1 MKKIVASY
9 ALVAVFALL
18 AVATA
23 KAETVVWYTFDDLTP
38 GDTLANGTTVEN
50 KVTPGTH
57 DATVLG
63 LNSYLL
69 KPDSTK
75 MPICT
80 NGIPESFRVFDPVSG
95 TMSEGVDRAL
105 RFLSTWN
112 TGDGAFLQVANDA
125 DLRPEAFTVEAMVWF
140 PKDATSVDNWNVIA
154 VHPAKMTCA
163 NADAWGFRFT
173 SADRLVARFTRPR
186 EYTPTEGKVDTYDNV
201 ASADNVTVDVTI
213 PAVNDGRWHH
223 VAFTA
228 MPNSADP
235 TKTDVKV
242 FFDYKQYKS
251 STIDFRPQ
259 FSDEDDCP
267 VWIGSTR
274 QSYGFFTGAIGEFR
288 FSNVALT
295 PDKFLRHHNAGMDKD
310 CVLYYDFEAEEELDW
325 LGATLGEVV
334 NKAMP
339 GIMDGSIVT
348 NNNLA
353 PAFVEGSPAGR
364 IRQSMTSA
372 TYETSEK
379 SLRNYITDADNRYN
393 GYVTCTPLDEEWLSK
408 TNFTVECFVNTD
420 NLTQNYTALFQ
431 RWGGFNVQIKLGI
444 NGSGGS
450 FGVNFST
457 NTVLQ
462 RELYIAPMTS
472 GKWHHVALVVDQTGE
487 TKTLRGYLDHQQRLE
502 TLLESNLAAE
512 DKGSSHDGAWY
523 FAGSRGAR
531 SFDGAIDSMR
541 VTLRALTP
549 DEFLSIQKFP
559 VGRTLAHVSF
569 NDGTVNAD
577 PEGGT
582 MVAGVNA
589 AARNGGAAAT
599 FSGNVPGAIIRD
611 GENGEIITMENT
623 KSLSLSGSKVTWGSP
638 SDGYQDTYYIRKT
651 LTGVKRT
658 SWTVEFW
665 MKPNGSQTTW
675 GRIITATLNNGMY
688 NYYPFALT
696 FYNATHL
703 SLRSLAYEGGAEGG
717 TVVKFDDW
725 DISSVDVVDG
735 KWHHV
740 AFTYAPSEADPTKS
754 EVKFY
759 IDYNIIPGTKTARG
773 LIEYPEQLI
782 MHLGDGS
789 AADYN
794 GLIDELR
801 ISEGALEPSQF
812 LRAERA
818 PTGFSIIFR

>member
-1 MKKIVASY
+1 MKKIIASY

-38 GDTLANGTTVEN
+38 GDALANGSTVEN
-50 KVTPGTH
+50 KASPGTH
-57 DATVLG
+57 NATVLG
-63 LNSYLL
+63 LRNYTL
-69 KPDSTK
+69 KQDSTK

-80 NGIPESFRVFDPVSG
+80 NGIPESFRVFDPVSS

-105 RFLSTWN
+105 RFQSTWN

-140 PKDATSVDNWNVIA
+140 PKDTTSVDNWNVIA

-173 SADRLVARFTRPR
+173 SATHLVARFTRPR

-201 ASADNVTVDVTI
+201 ASADNVTVDVNI

-235 TKTDVKV
+235 TKTDVKI
-242 FFDYKQYKS
+242 FFDYKQYKA

-267 VWIGSTR
+267 VWIGSTL
-274 QSYGFFTGAIGEFR
+274 QSFGFFTGAIGEFR

-339 GIMDGSIVT
+339 GFMDGSIVT

-353 PAFVEGSPAGR
+353 PASVEDSPAGR

-379 SLRNYITDADNRYN
+379 SLRNYITDADHRDN
-393 GYVTCTPLDEEWLSK
+393 GYVTCMPLDEEWLSK

-431 RWGGFNVQIKLGI
+431 RWGGYNVQIKLGI

-457 NTVLQ
+457 NTLLQ
-462 RELYIAPMTS
+462 REFTIAPMTS
-472 GKWHHVALVVDQTGE
+472 GKWHHVALVVDQTGD

-502 TLLESNLAAE
+502 TSLESNLAAE
-512 DKGSSHDGAWY
+512 DRLTHNGAWY
-523 FAGSRGAR
+523 FAGSKGAR

-549 DEFLSIQKFP
+549 DEFLTVAKYP
-559 VGRTLAHVSF
+559 VGKTLAHVSF

-582 MVAGVNA
+582 MVAGVNEA
-589 AARNGGAAAT
+589 ATGGSAAT
-599 FSGNVPGAIIRD
+599 FSDDVPGAIIRD
-611 GENGEIITMENT
+611 GENGEVITKENT
-623 KSLSLSGSKVTWGSP
+623 KSLSLSGSKVTWGSS
-638 SDGYQDTYYIRKT
+638 SDSYQDTYYIRRT
-651 LTGVKRT
+651 LTGDKRT

-665 MKPNGSQTTW
+665 MKPNGLQESW
-675 GRIITATLNNGMY
+675 NRILTATANGGGG
-688 NYYPFALT
+688 YYPYALT
-696 FYNATHL
+696 FYDSRHL
-703 SLRSLAYEGGAEGG
+703 SLRSLARAGGVEDDSAAD
-717 TVVKFDDW
+717 VKFSDW
-725 DISSVDVVDG
+725 DISSVDVADG
-735 KWHHV
+735 KWHHI
-740 AFTYAPSEADPTKS
+740 AFTFAPSAADSTKS

-759 IDYNIIPGTKTARG
+759 IDYDIIPGTKTAAG
-773 LIEYPEQLI
+773 LIEYPERLI
-782 MHLGDGS
+782 MNLGNGS
-789 AADYN
+789 KNYN

-801 ISEGALEPSQF
+801 ISDCALEPSQF
-812 LRAERA
+812 LRAEKA
-818 PTGFSIIFR
+818 PGLMLIFR

>member
-1 MKKIVASY
+1 MKNIRV
-9 ALVAVFALL
+9 VGIAVFGAL
-18 AVATA
+18 AFATCAA

-38 GDTLANGTTVEN
+38 GDTLADGSTVEN
-50 KVTPGTH
+50 KASPGTH

-63 LNSYLL
+63 LWNYTL
-69 KPDSTK
+69 KPASTL

-80 NGIPESFRVFDPVSG
+80 NGIPESFRVFDPVSS
-95 TMSEGVDRAL
+95 TMSQGVDRAL
-105 RFLSTWN
+105 RFQSTWN

-140 PKDATSVDNWNVIA
+140 PKDATSVNNWNVIA

-173 SADRLVARFTRPR
+173 GPNQIIVRFTRPR
-186 EYTPTEGKVDTYDNV
+186 EYTPTAGKEDTYDNV
-201 ASADNVTVDVTI
+201 TGADNVSVSATV
-213 PAVNDGRWHH
+213 PAINDGRWHH

-228 MPNSADP
+228 APNGADSG
-235 TKTDVKV
+235 KTDVKV
-242 FFDYKQYKS
+242 FLDYNQVAS
-251 STIDFRPQ
+251 STLDFRPQ

-274 QSYGFFTGAIGEFR
+274 QNFGFFTGAIGEFR

-310 CVLYYDFEAEEELDW
+310 CVLYYDFEAAEELDW

-339 GIMDGSIVT
+339 GFMDGSIVT

-364 IRQSMTSA
+364 VRQSMTSA

-379 SLRNYITDADNRYN
+379 SLRNYITDADHRDN
-393 GYVTCTPLDEEWLSK
+393 GYVTCTPLDDEWFSK

-431 RWGGFNVQIKLGI
+431 RWGGYNVQIKLGI

-457 NTVLQ
+457 NTLSQ
-462 RELYIAPMTS
+462 REFTIAPMTS
-472 GKWHHVALVVDQTGE
+472 GKWHHVALVVDQTGD
-487 TKTLRGYLDHQQRLE
+487 TKTLRGYLDHQQWLE
-502 TLLESNLAAE
+502 TPLESNLAAE
-512 DKGSSHDGAWY
+512 DRQTHNGAWY
-523 FAGSRGAR
+523 FAGSKGAR

-549 DEFLSIQKFP
+549 DEFLSIKFP
-559 VGRTLAHVSF
+559 VDRTLAHVSF

-589 AARNGGAAAT
+589 AARDGGAAAT
-599 FSGNVPGAIIRD
+599 FSGDVPGAIIRD
-611 GENGEIITMENT
+611 GENGEIITKENT

-638 SDGYQDTYYIRKT
+638 SDSYQDTYYIRRT

-658 SWTVEFW
+658 SWTVELF
-665 MKPNGSQTTW
+665 MKPDSDTPNW
-675 GRIITATLNNGMY
+675 GRLLTATANNEMN

-696 FYNATHL
+696 ITDGRKL
-703 SLRSLAYEGGAEGG
+703 SLRSMPTPGGAEEGSGG
-717 TVVKFDDW
+717 DNRIDW
-725 DISSVDVVDG
+725 DLNGVNILDG
-735 KWHHV
+735 DWHHV
-740 AFTYAPSEADPTKS
+740 ALTFAPSEADPEKS

-759 IDYNIIPGTKTARG
+759 VDYGSTYSGTRTAKI
-773 LIEYPEQLI
+773 LIAYPERLI
-782 MHLGDGS
+782 MHMGDGGS
-789 AADYN
+789 VDYN

-801 ISEGALEPSQF
+801 ISDGALEPSQF
-812 LRAERA
+812 LRAEHA
-818 PTGFSIIFR
+818 PGFSIIIR

>member
-1 MKKIVASY
+1 MKRIMGSSQRGSKTSNCVLA
-9 ALVAVFALL
+9 AVFALI
-18 AVATA
+18 AAFAA
-23 KAETVVWYTFDDLTP
+23 KAETVVWYDFDGLGEAGTSVSH
-38 GDTLANGTTVEN
+38 GTTIQN
-50 KVTPGTH
+50 KANPGTH

-63 LNSYLL
+63 LMNYTL

-80 NGIPESFRVFDPVSG
+80 NGIPESFRVFDPVSSA
-95 TMSEGVDRAL
+95 MSQGVDRAL
-105 RFLSTWN
+105 RFQSTWN

-140 PKDATSVDNWNVIA
+140 PKDATSVNNWNVIA

-173 SADRLVARFTRPR
+173 GPTQIIVRFTRPH
-186 EYTPTEGKVDTYDNV
+186 
-201 ASADNVTVDVTI
+201 
-213 PAVNDGRWHH
+213 DGRWHH

-228 MPNSADP
+228 APNGADSS
-235 TKTDVKV
+235 KTDVKV
-242 FFDYKQYKS
+242 FFDYNQVDS
-251 STIDFRPQ
+251 STLDFRPQ
-259 FSDEDDCP
+259 FSGEDDCP

-274 QSYGFFTGAIGEFR
+274 QSFGFFTGAIGEFR

-310 CVLYYDFEAEEELDW
+310 CVLYYDFEATAEELDW

-339 GIMDGSIVT
+339 GFMDGSIVT

-364 IRQSMTSA
+364 IRQSTTSA

-379 SLRNYITDADNRYN
+379 SLRNYITDADHRDN
-393 GYVTCTPLDEEWLSK
+393 GYVTCTPLDDEWFSK

-431 RWGGFNVQIKLGI
+431 RWGGYNVQIKLGI

-457 NTVLQ
+457 NTLLQ
-462 RELYIAPMTS
+462 REFTIAPMTS

-502 TLLESNLAAE
+502 TSLESNLAAE
-512 DKGSSHDGAWY
+512 DRQTHNGAWY
-523 FAGSRGAR
+523 FAGSKGAR

-549 DEFLSIQKFP
+549 DEFLSIKKFP
-559 VGRTLAHVSF
+559 VDRTLAYVKF
-569 NDGTVNAD
+569 DDGTVNAD
-577 PEGGT
+577 PDGAT
-582 MVAGVNA
+582 MTNGVNT
-589 AARNGGAAAT
+589 AARSGGAAAT
-599 FSGNVPGAIIRD
+599 FSDDVPGAIIRD
-611 GENGEIITMENT
+611 GENGEILT
-623 KSLSLSGSKVTWGSP
+623 KHNKSSLSLSGSKVTWGSS
-638 SDGYQDTYYIRKT
+638 SDNYQDTYYIRNT
-651 LTGVKRT
+651 LSGEKRT
-658 SWTVEFW
+658 AWTVELW
-665 MKPNGSQTTW
+665 MKPDSDTPNW
-675 GRIITATLNNGMY
+675 GRLLTATANNEMN

-696 FYNATHL
+696 INESKKL
-703 SLRSLAYEGGAEGG
+703 SLRSMPTPGGAEEGSG
-717 TVVKFDDW
+717 NPNRIDW
-725 DISSVDVVDG
+725 DLNSVNIFDG

-740 AFTYAPSEADPTKS
+740 AFSFAPSEADSTKS

-759 IDYNIIPGTKTARG
+759 VDYGSTYSATRTATI
-773 LIEYPEQLI
+773 LIEYPERLI
-782 MHLGDGS
+782 MHMGDGS
-789 AADYN
+789 SADYK

-801 ISEGALEPSQF
+801 ISDGALEPSQF
-812 LRAERA
+812 LRAENA
-818 PTGFSIIFR
+818 PGLSIFIR